1 MLQGA
6 YFEDAVEHPPPPPR
20 PQSVTTPPRTH
31 ATHAASQ
38 PHAAAMSLSADAED
52 AAVHELVGAAYAQ
65 FANGF
70 AQLDSHGS
78 GFVTGA
84 EVRPVLAQSGLPTRY
99 SIFLAVLV
107 QKYIYRRRRL

>member
-1 MLQGA
+1 
-6 YFEDAVEHPPPPPR
+6 
-20 PQSVTTPPRTH
+20 
-31 ATHAASQ
+31 
-38 PHAAAMSLSADAED
+38 MSLSADTED
-52 AAVHELVGAAYAQ
+52 AAVHELVGAYAQ
-65 FANGF
+65 FAHGF

-107 QKYIYRRRRL
+107 QKYIY

>member
-6 YFEDAVEHPPPPPR
+6 YFEDAVEHPPPSSPPPR

-31 ATHAASQ
+31 ATHAATQ
-38 PHAAAMSLSADAED
+38 QHAAAMSLSADAED
-52 AAVHELVGAAYAQ
+52 AAVHELVGAYAQ
-65 FANGF
+65 FAHGF

-99 SIFLAVLV
+99 SNFFL
-107 QKYIYRRRRL
+107 Y